1 MTQTL
6 GEAESDGALCVG
18 RMAGLF
24 LEDIGACLWVLCGDQ
39 FLLGYCRDRHV
50 NLGREDFGVKNLNIR
65 V

>member
-1 MTQTL
+1 M
-6 GEAESDGALCVG
+6 G
-18 RMAGLF
+18 RIAGLF

-50 NLGREDFGVKNLNIR
+50 HLGREDFGVKNLNIR